1 MAQPPPPTVIDKP
14 DEIGR
19 LQATFQDKDFSA
31 HGSTWDAL
39 WKDAYTPWDRQG
51 PSMAL
56 NDVLMAAAQDDDPAA
71 AGLFPALHSS
81 HDTTAAA
88 KRPKALVPGC
98 GRGHD
103 VLLLSAF
110 GYDVTGLDTSATAL
124 REAAENARAT
134 GDDPVYVPRVG
145 IAAAKGSLTWLVA
158 DFFDSAWSSDLVAA
172 EGGYDLIF
180 DYTFFVALPIEA
192 RPKWAKRM
200 AELLKPGTGRLVC
213 LEWPLTKP
221 PSTGGPPWG
230 VTADAYAAHL
240 GHPGEEIPY
249 NKDGYVAVAA
259 PSSSSSAGLKQLG
272 RFKPTRTHK
281 AGYDADGRITDFIS
295 VWGRP

>member
-1 MAQPPPPTVIDKP
+1 MAQPTPEEV
-14 DEIGR
+14 GR

-31 HGSTWDAL
+31 HGSTWDSL

-56 NDVLMAAAQDDDPAA
+56 NDLLMADDPATA
-71 AGLFPALHSS
+71 SLFPALHPTAT
-81 HDTTAAA
+81 TTATG
-88 KRPKALVPGC
+88 KPPKALVPGC

-110 GYDVTGLDTSATAL
+110 GYDVTGLDTSAKAMD
-124 REAAENARAT
+124 EAAENAKAM

-145 IAAAKGSLTWLVA
+145 IAASKGSVTWLVA
-158 DFFDSAWSSDLVAA
+158 DFFDGAWLSGVAA
-172 EGGYDLIF
+172 ADGGFDLIF

-230 VTADAYAAHL
+230 VTADAYVAHL
-240 GHPGEEIPY
+240 GHPGEDIPY
-249 NKDGYVAVAA
+249 TKDGHVEVTAQ
-259 PSSSSSAGLKQLG
+259 SSSSSISSAGLKRLG

-281 AGYDADGRITDFIS
+281 AGYDSDGKITEFIS